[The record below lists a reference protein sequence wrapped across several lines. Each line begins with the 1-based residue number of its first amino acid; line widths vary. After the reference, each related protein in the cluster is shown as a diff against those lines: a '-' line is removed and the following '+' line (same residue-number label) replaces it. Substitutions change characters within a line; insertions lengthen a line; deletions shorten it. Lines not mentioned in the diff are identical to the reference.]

1 MKTAIIT
8 GASSGLG
15 REFARQLADVFPD
28 IECCWLIAR
37 REDRLE
43 EIAREMV
50 GVETVCLPLDLCD
63 SMSFTTL
70 QEKLAAEKPEVAMLI
85 NNAGCGYLGLM
96 GEVPTDTQTRMVD
109 LNVRAVTAV
118 THMTVPYL
126 VPGAR
131 VLNVSSIAAFCPCPR
146 MTVYSATKAFV
157 RSFCNGLRR
166 ELDGK
171 GIRVLEVSPG
181 WVSTDF
187 IPGSGGDVVPPG
199 VFRHTVTREE
209 VVAQAMRDLQKG
221 RKRSLC
227 GWYDRVQVWMCTHF
241 PSLATIIWERSLGS

>member
-1 MKTAIIT
+1 MISLNCSALVDVTCMCIPYMPAGSSIVEICS
-8 GASSGLG
+8 AS
-15 REFARQLADVFPD
+15 AY
-28 IECCWLIAR
+28 
-37 REDRLE
+37 
-43 EIAREMV
+43 
-50 GVETVCLPLDLCD
+50 LPLR
-63 SMSFTTL
+63 S
-70 QEKLAAEKPEVAMLI
+70 
-85 NNAGCGYLGLM
+85 
-96 GEVPTDTQTRMVD
+96 
-109 LNVRAVTAV
+109 LN
-118 THMTVPYL
+118 
-126 VPGAR
+126 
-131 VLNVSSIAAFCPCPR
+131 
-146 MTVYSATKAFV
+146 VYSATKAFV

>member
-1 MKTAIIT
+1 MRIAIVT
-8 GASSGLG
+8 GASSGIGEGFCHALDSEG
-15 REFARQLADVFPD
+15 LDSIWMVARRADRMEALSDSLQTPCRIIESDLSESSGVDRLRQLIESDRPEISFVVNSAGFGRFGDSWEVPSYLTRDMISLNCSALVDVTCMCIPYMSAGSSI
-28 IECCWLIAR
+28 IEICSAS
-37 REDRLE
+37 
-43 EIAREMV
+43 AY
-50 GVETVCLPLDLCD
+50 LPLR
-63 SMSFTTL
+63 S
-70 QEKLAAEKPEVAMLI
+70 
-85 NNAGCGYLGLM
+85 
-96 GEVPTDTQTRMVD
+96 
-109 LNVRAVTAV
+109 LN
-118 THMTVPYL
+118 
-126 VPGAR
+126 
-131 VLNVSSIAAFCPCPR
+131 
-146 MTVYSATKAFV
+146 VYSATKAFV

-227 GWYDRVQVWMCTHF
+227 GWYDKVQVWMCTHF